1 MPQVESLT
9 NPIANLCRINC
20 SVLPTRITPRTA
32 VRQTQFRQSCIVA
45 TQVALSAVA
54 VSLVEKSSNRTIGQ
68 NYRSRMRSTVECQLG
83 WLAFATLEAT
93 SLASHATE
101 ASTCRPL
108 RAQVL
113 VLTAR
118 TDRTMGPSGR
128 VFLARS
134 EVKPP
139 LSRCNDAFGRASLS
153 SWHSV
158 LSTKQKRELLFD
170 GREWNLSGNEQLAS
184 Y

>member
-128 VFLARS
+128 VFLAAFRGQTAAL
-134 EVKPP
+134 KTQ
-139 LSRCNDAFGRASLS
+139 RCF
-153 SWHSV
+153 
-158 LSTKQKRELLFD
+158 REGQL
-170 GREWNLSGNEQLAS
+170 EQLAFRS
-184 Y
+184 EHETETGIAV